1 MTALEKRVAVL
12 EEDVRV
18 LKEDVRILKAD
29 VSGLKED
36 VGGLQENVKDLQT
49 DMKGM
54 KVTLENETVKGIHII
69 AEGHLD
75 LSRKLD
81 LALMKKEKQEMMD
94 LRILHLENEVQHI
107 KEKMDIA

>member
-1 MTALEKRVAVL
+1 MLFRS
-12 EEDVRV
+12 DVG
-18 LKEDVRILKAD
+18 
-29 VSGLKED
+29 GLKED